1 MCVLTLCVFGCGLG
15 YSKPGVLSN
24 EKKRTEVGGSRER
37 EVAVDLE
44 DRAVAVM
51 HTLAIS
57 KSTLRSMESDYYI
70 MPMPKY
76 DETQPDYRSFINA
89 WSNAF
94 IGIPITS
101 DPGFSGNVTEALC
114 WHSYKNLRA
123 DMYNLLLKEKSA
135 RDAGSQRMIDI
146 LLGAQYIDFNGL
158 YDFGGTTSVLQK
170 ALYGKG
176 ELISGLEKVAEKAQK
191 AIDTLQSEWTGE

>member
-1 MCVLTLCVFGCGLG
+1 
-15 YSKPGVLSN
+15 
-24 EKKRTEVGGSRER
+24 
-37 EVAVDLE
+37 
-44 DRAVAVM
+44 
-51 HTLAIS
+51 
-57 KSTLRSMESDYYI
+57 
-70 MPMPKY
+70 
-76 DETQPDYRSFINA
+76 
-89 WSNAF
+89 
-94 IGIPITS
+94 
-101 DPGFSGNVTEALC
+101 
-114 WHSYKNLRA
+114 
-123 DMYNLLLKEKSA
+123 MYNLLLKEKSA